1 MFVNFIVVSLGI
13 NWFLGFFGLALK
25 PLADLD
31 NQEESVLKLKE
42 KKRKLEEIDML
53 SGVDGGQEKL
63 TKRPKPEEVV
73 VQEEDAAET
82 EDEELSIKKSVGSKD
97 KAKAIAEFQSRLWN
111 MKPDFNFLD
120 VEPKTE
126 AKVMQAE
133 SEYKL
138 AEEIEGDR
146 KDVVKKVI
154 NPSESFD
161 NVLNMSDDTS
171 EIPTGDDVVYVD
183 NDYEDIIDVLV
194 EEEDVSVDDATI
206 GDPIDTQNGQYEE
219 RREEIQVET
228 VATDVGLN
236 LKFDPD
242 LISKVNEDKAD
253 LETEPAG
260 TPSLNECQKI
270 ENNLSETQNSTE
282 EESVADGIDD
292 GPAQADYPVLVKPDY
307 AVQAKP
313 DYQVQEK
320 PDYALQEKPDYAL
333 LEKPDYALLEKPDY
347 HLQEKPDYALQEKP
361 DYQVQHKPDYPV
373 IEKPIYQVLE
383 KPEYPVKEKLG
394 CPISEKFNYQALEK
408 PISAL
413 LDSMD
418 EKQDDHQLATKNDGS
433 VSEVLDQLAT
443 SQRFLEGQCDEKSRG
458 ATRQITTVEDQT
470 ENEDAATEDNDE
482 YESLKMESCK
492 NTIELG
498 EEKKVTEEGQ
508 MSEKSDE
515 MLAQLSTSEKQTE
528 EENSAAHDDAR
539 AENPGEVCE
548 ESIAVDVEE
557 KKSGVAEKEGRRGSV
572 GSKGKGGGN
581 KSGSKQ
587 KKKKRK
593 IL

>member
-31 NQEESVLKLKE
+31 NREESVLKFKE

-133 SEYKL
+133 SDYKL
-138 AEEIEGDR
+138 AEEIDGDR

-154 NPSESFD
+154 TPSESFD
-161 NVLNMSDDTS
+161 NVLDMSDDTS

-183 NDYEDIIDVLV
+183 NDGEDIIDVLV
-194 EEEDVSVDDATI
+194 EEDDVSVDDATI
-206 GDPIDTQNGQYEE
+206 GDPIDTQNEQYEE

-228 VATDVGLN
+228 VAADVGLN

-242 LISKVNEDKAD
+242 LISNSKVNEDKAD

-270 ENNLSETQNSTE
+270 ENNLSETQNYTE

-292 GPAQADYPVLVKPDY
+292 GPAQPDYPVLVKPDN
-307 AVQAKP
+307 AVQVKP
-313 DYQVQEK
+313 VYQVQEK
-320 PDYALQEKPDYAL
+320 PDYALQ
-333 LEKPDYALLEKPDY
+333 EKPDY

-361 DYQVQHKPDYPV
+361 DYQVQPKPDYPV

-383 KPEYPVKEKLG
+383 KPEYLVKEKLG
-394 CPISEKFNYQALEK
+394 CPISGKFNYQALEK

-418 EKQDDHQLATKNDGS
+418 EKQDDHQLARKNNGS
-433 VSEVLDQLAT
+433 VSEELDQLT
-443 SQRFLEGQCDEKSRG
+443 TNQPFLKGQLNEKSRG
-458 ATRQITTVEDQT
+458 NIRQKTTV
-470 ENEDAATEDNDE
+470 
-482 YESLKMESCK
+482 
-492 NTIELG
+492 
-498 EEKKVTEEGQ
+498 
-508 MSEKSDE
+508 
-515 MLAQLSTSEKQTE
+515 
-528 EENSAAHDDAR
+528 
-539 AENPGEVCE
+539 
-548 ESIAVDVEE
+548 
-557 KKSGVAEKEGRRGSV
+557 
-572 GSKGKGGGN
+572 
-581 KSGSKQ
+581 
-587 KKKKRK
+587 
-593 IL
+593 